1 MKILIV
7 EDDVTHQQLI
17 LNQLAILGYKA
28 DGADNGLQALTMLSR
43 KSYDIVFVDCQM
55 SVMDGYEITR
65 ELRRREESAIQK
77 RTTVIALTAYA
88 LPEERDKCLQSGMDD
103 YLSKPISLRDLQAC
117 LQRWADNKYVNP
129 NNVLVNIKRLRE
141 ITRGKIEVQQRLLE
155 VFLKAATE
163 DLQVLKDA
171 IACGDCSTIEQKAHR
186 LKGSSANLGMPT
198 ISAIAATI
206 EQQASAKNLSQ
217 TTELFGDLESNF
229 SQVQAFIKSNFFD
242 QNMC

>member
-17 LNQLAILGYKA
+17 LNQLAILGYRA

-117 LQRWADNKYVNP
+117 LQRWADKDFNP
-129 NNVLVNIKRLRE
+129 NNVPVNIKRLRE

-171 IACGDCSTIEQKAHR
+171 IACGDCLTIEQKAHR

-206 EQQASAKNLSQ
+206 EQQAGDKNLSQ
-217 TTELFGDLESNF
+217 TAELFGDLESNF
-229 SQVQAFIKSNFFD
+229 SQVQAFIKSYFFE